1 MNGMKRL
8 FFGLELNEAARDAAH
23 EAAGLLRYD
32 RGSLHEKSNYHL
44 TLVFLGMT
52 DERAVPELERLSRLA
67 ARGPFDLTLSGR
79 LDTFKNGSIIW
90 AGVDESVPLRTMQKT
105 LRLILEENGFVPHED
120 GYTPHI
126 TLARNA
132 RGAEK
137 LPPVRRETFRVEG
150 ITLFESLREDE
161 RLVYRPIFRT
171 W

>member
-1 MNGMKRL
+1 MSGMKRL
-8 FFGLELNEAARDAAH
+8 FFGLELNEAARNAVAD
-23 EAAGLLRYD
+23 AAGLLRFEK
-32 RGSLHEKSNYHL
+32 GSLHERNNYHL

-67 ARGPFDLTLSGR
+67 AGKPFDLTLSGR
-79 LDTFKNGSIIW
+79 LDTFKGGSIVW
-90 AGVDESVPLRTMQKT
+90 AGVDESAPLMTMQKT
-105 LRLILEENGFVPHED
+105 LRAIMEENGFVPHED

-126 TLARNA
+126 TLGRNM
-132 RGAEK
+132 RGVSA